1 MSHPLRFGLIAALTL
16 ALLGGCALQ
25 PEAPSE
31 PEARIPQKAPLPIKE
46 KSGMLGDLLV
56 AEVAAQRDALQVTL
70 AYYSRIGMAT
80 NDPEVLA
87 QAARLAA
94 YLHEHQQALKLSERW
109 LRQAPDNKRAR
120 EIAAL
125 ASISLGEP
133 QQAALHIDR
142 LLARDPDTAL
152 TDLVKQARQL
162 NTDTSE
168 PLLEALSSLVEQY
181 PKQAPLW
188 YARALHRQKQNEP
201 DQALQ
206 ACNEALSL
214 SPEHR
219 QALMLKG
226 RLLAQTGQNEAA
238 RKHFAGL
245 VQRFPEVPRVRTQYA
260 RQLIDAGRIADARKQ
275 VQTLAERFPRSNQ
288 PRASVGLYALE
299 QNEYKLGRETLAQLL
314 DEGYRTDDMHLYLAR
329 VEKQSGHPEEAI
341 EHYLAISGGQN
352 RLRGRVQAARL
363 MYKHGRG
370 NEGAE
375 LLEELRGQH
384 PDRAPSL
391 YASQAEI
398 LRQTDR
404 SPGAMELLNQAIA
417 ELPNERELL
426 YARAM
431 IAEKLDE
438 TGQAEA
444 DLRRVL
450 DMKPGDAV
458 ALNALGYTLADH
470 EQRLDEAE
478 GYIDRA
484 LEQQPDNPAFLDS
497 KGWVL
502 YQQGQLEAS
511 LEWLRRAWQQFKDPE
526 VAAHYGEVLWQLDQ
540 RDKARKVW
548 QRGLEENPDN
558 NDKIRETMQR
568 LTGASS

>member
-1 MSHPLRFGLIAALTL
+1 
-16 ALLGGCALQ
+16 
-25 PEAPSE
+25 
-31 PEARIPQKAPLPIKE
+31 
-46 KSGMLGDLLV
+46 MLGDLLV
-56 AEVAAQRDALQVTL
+56 AELAAQRDALEVTL
-70 AYYSRIGMAT
+70 AYYSRVGMAT
-80 NDPEVLA
+80 NDPRVLE

-94 YLHEHQQALKLSERW
+94 YLHEHQQARQLAERW
-109 LRQAPDNKRAR
+109 LRQEPDNKRAR

-133 QQAALHIDR
+133 KKAALHIDR

-152 TDLVKQARQL
+152 NDLVEQARQL

-181 PKQAPLW
+181 PEQASLW
-188 YARALHRQKQNEP
+188 YARALHRQKQDQPE
-201 DQALQ
+201 QALQ
-206 ACNEALSL
+206 ASEEALSID
-214 SPEHR
+214 PDHR

-226 RLLAQTGQNEAA
+226 RLLAETGQSEAA
-238 RKHFAGL
+238 RKHFARL
-245 VQRFPEVPRVRTQYA
+245 TKRFPDVPRIRMQYA
-260 RQLIDAGRIADARKQ
+260 RQLIDTGRIDAAGKE
-275 VQTLAERFPRSNQ
+275 VDILAERFPRSAQ
-288 PRASVGLYALE
+288 PRVSVGLYALE
-299 QNEYKLGRETLAQLL
+299 QNEYELARATLTRVL

-329 VEKQSGHPEEAI
+329 VEKQSGHPDQAI
-341 EHYLAISGGQN
+341 EHYLAISGGEN

-370 NEGAE
+370 DEGAE
-375 LLEELRGQH
+375 LLNELRGQH
-384 PDRAPSL
+384 PDRAPS
-391 YASQAEI
+391 QAEI
-398 LRQTDR
+398 LRQVDR
-404 SPGAMELLNQAIA
+404 SPDAMELLNQAIA

-431 IAEKLDE
+431 IAEKLDQ

-470 EQRLDEAE
+470 NKRLDEAE

-502 YQQGQLEAS
+502 YRQGKPEEA
-511 LEWLRRAWQQFKDPE
+511 LEWLRRAWNQFKDPE

-540 RDKARKVW
+540 RNKAREVW
-548 QRGLEENPDN
+548 QRGLDENPDN
-558 NDKIRETMQR
+558 DDKIRETMQR
-568 LTGASS
+568 LTGETS

>member
-1 MSHPLRFGLIAALTL
+1 MSHPLRLGPIVAFTL
-16 ALLGGCALQ
+16 WLLAGCAHQ
-25 PEAPSE
+25 PDAPSE
-31 PEARIPQKAPLPIKE
+31 PEARIPYQAPLPIKD
-46 KSGMLGDLLV
+46 KPGMLGDLLV
-56 AEVAAQRDALQVTL
+56 AELAAQRDALQVTL
-70 AYYSRIGMAT
+70 AYYSRVGMAT
-80 NDPEVLA
+80 NDPRVLE

-94 YLHEHQQALKLSERW
+94 YLHEHQQARQLSERW
-109 LRQAPDNKRAR
+109 LRQEPDNKRAR

-133 QQAALHIDR
+133 KRAALHIDR

-152 TDLVKQARQL
+152 SDLVEQARQL

-181 PKQAPLW
+181 PDQAPLW
-188 YARALHRQKQNEP
+188 YARALHRHKQNQPE
-201 DQALQ
+201 QALQ
-206 ACNEALSL
+206 ASEEALSIN
-214 SPEHR
+214 PDHR

-226 RLLAQTGQNEAA
+226 RLLGKLGRNRDA
-238 RKHFAGL
+238 RKHFARL
-245 VQRFPEVPRVRTQYA
+245 AKRFPDVPRVRMQYA
-260 RQLIDAGRIADARKQ
+260 RQLINTGRIDDARKQ
-275 VQTLAERFPRSNQ
+275 VELLAERFPQSAQ
-288 PRASVGLYALE
+288 PRVSVGLYALE
-299 QNEYKLGRETLAQLL
+299 QGEYGLARDTLTQIR

-329 VEKQSGHPEEAI
+329 VEKQSGHPDQAI
-341 EHYLAISGGQN
+341 QHYLAISGGEN

-363 MYKHGRG
+363 MYRHGRG
-370 NEGAE
+370 DEGAK
-375 LLEELRGQH
+375 LLEQLRGQH

-398 LRQTDR
+398 LRQVDR
-404 SPGAMELLNQAIA
+404 SPDAMELLNQAIA

-431 IAEKLDE
+431 IAEKLGE

-450 DMKPGDAV
+450 EMKPGDAV

-470 EQRLDEAE
+470 NKRLDEAE

-502 YQQGQLEAS
+502 YRKGRQEEA
-511 LEWLRRAWQQFKDPE
+511 LEWLRRAWDQFKDPE
-526 VAAHYGEVLWQLDQ
+526 VAAHYGEVLWALDQ
-540 RDKARKVW
+540 RDKARDIW
-548 QRGLEENPDN
+548 QRGLDENPAN

-568 LTGASS
+568 LTGETS

>member
-1 MSHPLRFGLIAALTL
+1 MSHPLRFGPIAALTL
-16 ALLGGCALQ
+16 ALLGGCAHQ
-25 PEAPSE
+25 PEASPE
-31 PEARIPQKAPLPIKE
+31 PEAWIPPKAPLPIKE
-46 KSGMLGDLLV
+46 KPGMLGDLLV
-56 AEVAAQRDALQVTL
+56 AEVAAQHDALQVAL
-70 AYYSRIGMAT
+70 AYYSRVGKAT
-80 NDPEVLA
+80 NDPGVLA
-87 QAARLAA
+87 QATRLAA
-94 YLHEHQQALKLSERW
+94 YLHEHQQALELAERW
-109 LRQAPDNKRAR
+109 LRQAPANKRAR

-152 TDLVKQARQL
+152 NDLVKQARQL

-181 PKQAPLW
+181 PEQAPLW
-188 YARALHRQKQNEP
+188 YARALHRQKQDQP
-201 DQALQ
+201 KQALE
-206 ACNEALSL
+206 ACDEALSI

-226 RLLAQTGQNEAA
+226 RLLAQTGQSEAA
-238 RKHFAGL
+238 RTHFAGL
-245 VQRFPEVPRVRTQYA
+245 VERFPEVPRVRTQYA
-260 RQLIDAGRIADARKQ
+260 RQLIDAGRIAEAREQ
-275 VQTLAERFPRSNQ
+275 VRILAERFPRSSQ

-299 QNEYKLGRETLAQLL
+299 QNEFKLARDTLAQLL
-314 DEGYRTDDMHLYLAR
+314 DEGYRTNDMHLYLAR
-329 VEKQSGHPEEAI
+329 VEKQSGHPDKAI
-341 EHYLAISGGQN
+341 EHYLAISGGNN

-363 MYKHGRG
+363 MYKHGQPG
-370 NEGAE
+370 EGAE
-375 LLEELRGQH
+375 LLEQLRGQH
-384 PDRAPSL
+384 PGEAPSL

-398 LRQTDR
+398 LRQTER
-404 SPGAMELLNQAIA
+404 SPEAMELLNDAIA

-431 IAEKLDE
+431 IAERLDE

-450 DMKPGDAV
+450 EMKPGDAV

-470 EQRLDEAE
+470 DQRLDEAE

-502 YQQGQLEAS
+502 YRKGQLEAS
-511 LEWLRRAWQQFKDPE
+511 REWLRRAWQQFKDPE
-526 VAAHYGEVLWQLDQ
+526 VAAHYGEVLWQLDEHD
-540 RDKARKVW
+540 RAREVW
-548 QRGLEENPDN
+548 QRGLDENPDN
-558 NDKIRETMQR
+558 DDRIRETMQR
-568 LTGASS
+568 LTGSSS